1 MHSHD
6 KEIGVRDFD
15 EWALLVAPFR
25 DDERFLRQFLNIH
38 GIAARSCTTEAELAS
53 MLAQQ
58 PWTVVLTQEA
68 FTAGNVEVIGAS
80 LAEQPE
86 WSDIPFIVLLDADKQ
101 TNSAVSTLQT
111 ILPSKHLT
119 VMQRPIR
126 TAELLTGI
134 QSSLAA
140 RRKQLHVRDYLDMQ
154 ETMQRELNHRVKNIL
169 SNVFA
174 VYHMTVQQSPS
185 LETFREIFEGRL
197 SALVRVHSMLVA
209 SRFRETRLADI
220 AEQTLAPYTSAKSP
234 DRVRA
239 EGPEL
244 SVGPSSATTIGLCI
258 HELATNAAKYG
269 AFSVAEGRVS
279 LAWRIADAGNDPAIE
294 LVWEE
299 SCGPTVVKPT
309 RQGFGT
315 MFVRSA
321 IRGLRGHAE
330 FHFFPS
336 GLRCEMRM
344 QSSSLAS

>member
-6 KEIGVRDFD
+6 KELGGPDLD
-15 EWALLVAPFR
+15 EWVLLVAPFR
-25 DDERFLRQFLNIH
+25 DDERYLQQFLSIH
-38 GIAARSCTTEAELAS
+38 GIAARTCTAASTLAD
-53 MLAQQ
+53 MLVQQ
-58 PWTVVLTQEA
+58 PWTVVLIQEA
-68 FTAGNVEVIGAS
+68 FTAGNIEAIGAS
-80 LAEQPE
+80 LANQPE

-101 TNSAVSTLQT
+101 TNTSVSTLQT
-111 ILPSKHLT
+111 LLPSKHLT

-134 QSSLAA
+134 RSGLAA

-174 VYHMTVQQSPS
+174 VYHMTVQQSSS
-185 LETFREIFEGRL
+185 LEAFRETFEGRL
-197 SALVRVHSMLVA
+197 SALVRVHSMLAA
-209 SRFRETRLADI
+209 SGFRDTRLADI
-220 AEQTLAPYTSAKSP
+220 AEQTLAPYTSPQSP
-234 DRVRA
+234 ERVRA
-239 EGPEL
+239 AGAEL
-244 SVGPSSATTIGLCI
+244 SVGPASATTIGLCI

-279 LAWRIADAGNDPAIE
+279 LTWQVTEANDERAIE
-294 LVWEE
+294 LAWEE
-299 SCGPTVVKPT
+299 AGGPAVAKPT

-330 FHFFPS
+330 FQFLPT
-336 GLRCEMRM
+336 GLRCVLRM
-344 QSSSLAS
+344 PSSSLAA